1 MIEKAAT
8 TKPRAAKAAK
18 APAKPK
24 AKAPAKGKSTADK
37 AGAGTSTAARLS
49 NEKLMSVLVGPHL
62 SEKSSRIAERLK
74 QFVFRVRRD
83 ADKSDVK
90 RAVELMFD
98 VKVTAVQVVNCM
110 GKAKRFGRS
119 PGYRQ
124 DWKKAYVTLAE
135 GQDIDF
141 LGAE

>member
-1 MIEKAAT
+1 MSA
-8 TKPRAAKAAK
+8 KPTSSKSGAAKSGGAKSAA
-18 APAKPK
+18 
-24 AKAPAKGKSTADK
+24 GQSV
-37 AGAGTSTAARLS
+37 AARLS
-49 NEKLMSVLVGPHL
+49 TEKLMSVLIGPHL
-62 SEKSSRIAERLK
+62 SEKSSGLAERLK
-74 QFVFRVRRD
+74 QFVFKVRRD
-83 ADKSDVK
+83 AGKSDIK

-119 PGYRQ
+119 PGRRQ

-141 LGAE
+141 LGAQ